1 MLSTVAA
8 AVSCSTTK
16 VRTETHSDINGSITS
31 VLVIPSSVSTD
42 NEGTEESKEEPLV
55 LASSLDR
62 LIYLLDLGTP
72 RGTQRSR
79 GKTLY
84 SYFTGLENVTS
95 MVLLSKPVD
104 EAAQDDDT
112 FWGGMT
118 VVGDNV
124 QAQESE
130 DEEPE
135 KAPKRRR
142 S

>member
-1 MLSTVAA
+1 
-8 AVSCSTTK
+8 
-16 VRTETHSDINGSITS
+16 
-31 VLVIPSSVSTD
+31 
-42 NEGTEESKEEPLV
+42 
-55 LASSLDR
+55 
-62 LIYLLDLGTP
+62 
-72 RGTQRSR
+72 
-79 GKTLY
+79 
-84 SYFTGLENVTS
+84 

>member
-1 MLSTVAA
+1 MLLTVAA
-8 AVSCSTTK
+8 AVSCSITK
-16 VRTETHSDINGSITS
+16 VRADAHSDINGSITS
-31 VLVIPSSVSTD
+31 VLVIPSSVSSD
-42 NEGTEESKEEPLV
+42 NESTYEYKEEPLV

-84 SYFTGLENVTS
+84 SYFTGLESVTA

-104 EAAQDDDT
+104 EAAQDDDM

-130 DEEPE
+130 EEEPG
-135 KAPKRRR
+135 KASKRRR